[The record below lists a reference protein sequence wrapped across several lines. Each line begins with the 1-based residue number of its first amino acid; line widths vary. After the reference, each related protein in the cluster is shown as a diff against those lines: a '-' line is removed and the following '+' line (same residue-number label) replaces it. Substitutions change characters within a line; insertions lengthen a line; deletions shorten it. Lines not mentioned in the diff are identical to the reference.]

1 MLPRPNLLSRNLN
14 HFDSNLFKTNLEI
27 SGVSINAQSVKP
39 GDLFIALSGAK
50 THGLN
55 FISDAIANGAV
66 AVLSDKSADLSIPS
80 FVTENPRSLVGKIS
94 SWYYNQPFLNL
105 LAVGITGTNGK
116 TTTVNLVKQM
126 WQAAGKSTGV
136 IGTIGIEIDGSA
148 FPGIRTTPEACELQA
163 IAELMVQKNVTHLAM
178 EVSSHAL
185 VQERVSGAFFK
196 IAAFTNLTQDH
207 LDFHGSMENYFAAKA
222 RLFNDD
228 LSQNAVINIDDKYGK
243 KLFEQSRNKAVSVS
257 RLTTAGDWHYQKVAT
272 KNNGFDVEIMSNN
285 REVIS
290 AFFPLLGEHNLDNLI
305 LAVAI
310 AALSG
315 LKVSEI
321 SAAIPKL
328 QSVAGRLE
336 QLHLGQ
342 SFNALVD
349 YAHTPDAVER
359 VLAAAKGFTDGQ
371 VIAILGCGGD
381 RDKGKRPLMGE
392 ALLNKSDVA
401 IFTSDNPRNESPDQ
415 ILTEMVGNLKVSAPS
430 KVISDRRAAID
441 YAVSIAKAGDSILLL
456 GKGHEQGQEIEGVIT
471 PFNDVTELSNA
482 IKNAVKP

>member
-1 MLPRPNLLSRNLN
+1 MLPRPNLPSKNLN

-66 AVLSDKSADLSIPS
+66 AVLSDKSVDLSIPS
-80 FVTENPRSLVGKIS
+80 FITRDPRSLVGKIS
-94 SWYYNQPFLNL
+94 SWYYDQPFSNL

-126 WQAAGKSTGV
+126 WQIAGKKTGL
-136 IGTIGIEIDGSA
+136 IGTIGTEINGNA
-148 FPGIRTTPEACELQA
+148 FSGIRTTPEACDLQA
-163 IAELMVQKNVTHLAM
+163 IAQLMVQKNVTHLAM

-207 LDFHGSMENYFAAKA
+207 LDFHESMENYFAAKA

-228 LSQNAVINIDDKYGK
+228 LSELAVINIDDNYGK
-243 KLFEQSRNKAVSVS
+243 KLFDENRNKAISVS
-257 RLTTAGDWHYQKVAT
+257 RITENGDWHFQKAVNR
-272 KNNGFDVEIMSNN
+272 NNGFDIEIVGKDG
-285 REVIS
+285 EVIV
-290 AFFPLLGEHNLDNLI
+290 ACFPMLGEHNLDNLI
-305 LAVAI
+305 LAVVI
-310 AALSG
+310 AVKSG
-315 LKVSEI
+315 LSITEI
-321 SAAIPKL
+321 TNSIPQL

-342 SFNALVD
+342 RFNALVD

-359 VLAAAKGFTDGQ
+359 VLAAARGFTNGRI
-371 VIAILGCGGD
+371 IAILGCGGD

-392 ALLNKSDVA
+392 ALLNNSDVA

-415 ILTEMVGNLKVSAPS
+415 ILAEMVGNLTVSAPS
-430 KVISDRRAAID
+430 KIISDRKAAID
-441 YAVSIAKAGDSILLL
+441 YVVSIAQDGDSVLLL
-456 GKGHEQGQEIEGVIT
+456 GKGHEQGQEINGVIT

-482 IKNAVKP
+482 IRKAVKP